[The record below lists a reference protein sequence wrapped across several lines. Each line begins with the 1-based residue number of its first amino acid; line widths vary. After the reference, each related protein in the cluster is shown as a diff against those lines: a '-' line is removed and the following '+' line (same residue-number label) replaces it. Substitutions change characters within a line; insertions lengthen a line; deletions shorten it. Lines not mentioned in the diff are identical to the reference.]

1 MPSADTKLRLR
12 WTLLSAL
19 GLSLGIVA
27 ALVLGAPI
35 EAVVGMILVTP
46 VLTGLVGAVL
56 GTSQW
61 VVLRRRI
68 ANARWWIPASAA
80 GLGIGLAAGVVLVEQ
95 VGRTLTGGQVSVG
108 SMDNATRALSMAVV
122 GLVSGVC
129 LGAAQKLVLRSRSSQ
144 PGIGRGWLGMSTL
157 GLGVALVAGSLAADF
172 VFGGLTSPVGFVG
185 FVLVAGLVAGA
196 ITSVPLVRL
205 ASPAATA

>member
-1 MPSADTKLRLR
+1 MPSADTKLRFR

-27 ALVLGAPI
+27 ALILGAPI

-61 VVLRRRI
+61 IVLRRRI

-80 GLGIGLAAGVVLVEQ
+80 GLGTGLAAGVVLVEQ
-95 VGRTLTGGQVSVG
+95 VGRALTGGQVSVG
-108 SMDNATRALSMAVV
+108 SMDSATRALSMAVV

-129 LGAAQKLVLRSRSSQ
+129 LGAAQKLVLRSRSA
-144 PGIGRGWLGMSTL
+144 IGWNWLGMSTL
-157 GLGVALVAGSLAADF
+157 GLGTALVAGSLAADF
-172 VFGGLTSPVGFVG
+172 IFGGLTSPVGFVG

-196 ITSVPLVRL
+196 ITSKPLVRL
-205 ASPAATA
+205 SAA

>member
-1 MPSADTKLRLR
+1 MPSPDTRLRFR

-19 GLSLGIVA
+19 GLSLGIAA

-61 VVLRRRI
+61 LVLRRRI
-68 ANARWWIPASAA
+68 ANARWWIPASAI
-80 GLGIGLAAGVVLVEQ
+80 GLGTGLAAGVVLVEQ
-95 VGRTLTGGQVSVG
+95 AGRALTGGQVNVG
-108 SMDNATRALSMAVV
+108 SMDSAMRALSMAVV

-129 LGAAQKLVLRSRSSQ
+129 LGAAQKLVLRSRS
-144 PGIGRGWLGMSTL
+144 GGWMAMSTL
-157 GLGVALVAGSLAADF
+157 GLGTALVAGSLAADF
-172 VFGGLTSPVGFVG
+172 LFGGLTSPVGFIG

-196 ITSVPLVRL
+196 ITSKPLVRL
-205 ASPAATA
+205 SAAA

>member
-1 MPSADTKLRLR
+1 MPSADTRLRLR

-35 EAVVGMILVTP
+35 EAVVGMMLVTP
-46 VLTGLVGAVL
+46 VLTAIVGTVL

-61 VVLRRRI
+61 VLLRRRI

-95 VGRTLTGGQVSVG
+95 VGRALTGGQVSIG
-108 SMDNATRALSMAVV
+108 SLDSATRALSMAVV
-122 GLVSGVC
+122 GVVSGVC
-129 LGAAQKLVLRSRSSQ
+129 LGAAQKLVLRSG
-144 PGIGRGWLGMSTL
+144 PGIGRGWLGMTAL
-157 GLGVALVAGSLAADF
+157 GLGAALVAGSLAADLI
-172 VFGGLTSPVGFVG
+172 FGGLTGPGGFIA

-196 ITSVPLVRL
+196 ITSKPLVRL
-205 ASPAATA
+205 SAAAA

>member
-1 MPSADTKLRLR
+1 MPSADTRLRFR

-19 GLSLGIVA
+19 GLSLGIAA

-61 VVLRRRI
+61 IVLRRRI
-68 ANARWWIPASAA
+68 ANARWWIPASAI
-80 GLGIGLAAGVVLVEQ
+80 GLGTGLAAGVVLVEQ
-95 VGRTLTGGQVSVG
+95 VGRAVTGGQVSVG
-108 SMDNATRALSMAVV
+108 SMDIATRALSMAVV
-122 GLVSGVC
+122 GLVSGLC
-129 LGAAQKLVLRSRSSQ
+129 LGAAQKLVLRSATK
-144 PGIGRGWLGMSTL
+144 GWLGMSTL

-172 VFGGLTSPVGFVG
+172 LFGGLTGPVGFIG

-196 ITSVPLVRL
+196 ITSKPLGRL
-205 ASPAATA
+205 SAA

>member
-1 MPSADTKLRLR
+1 MPSADTNFRLR

-35 EAVVGMILVTP
+35 EAVVGMMLVTP

-95 VGRTLTGGQVSVG
+95 IGRAVTGGQVSIG
-108 SMDNATRALSMAVV
+108 SLDSGTRALSMAVV
-122 GLVSGVC
+122 GLVSGIC
-129 LGAAQKLVLRSRSSQ
+129 LGAAQRLVLRSG
-144 PGIGRGWLGMSTL
+144 PGISRGWLGMSTL
-157 GLGVALVAGSLAADF
+157 GLGAALVAGSLAADF
-172 VFGGLTSPVGFVG
+172 IFGGLKSPAGLFG

-196 ITSVPLVRL
+196 ITSRPLARL
-205 ASPAATA
+205 NAAGIA

>member
-1 MPSADTKLRLR
+1 MPSADTKLRFR

-27 ALVLGAPI
+27 ALVLGDPI
-35 EAVVGMILVTP
+35 GAIVGMILVTP
-46 VLTGLVGAVL
+46 VLTGLIGAVL

-68 ANARWWIPASAA
+68 ANARWWIPASAI

-95 VGRTLTGGQVSVG
+95 IGRVVTGGQVNVR
-108 SMDNATRALSMAVV
+108 SMDVSMRALSMAVV

-129 LGAAQKLVLRSRSSQ
+129 LGAAQKLVLRSRSD
-144 PGIGRGWLGMSTL
+144 IGRLWLGMSTL
-157 GLGVALVAGSLAADF
+157 GLGAALVAGSLAADF
-172 VFGGLTSPVGFVG
+172 LFGGLASPVGFIG

-196 ITSVPLVRL
+196 ITSRPLVRL
-205 ASPAATA
+205 NAAGVV

>member
-1 MPSADTKLRLR
+1 MPSADTKLRFL

-95 VGRTLTGGQVSVG
+95 AGRALTGGQVSVR
-108 SMDNATRALSMAVV
+108 SMDVSTRALSMAVV

-129 LGAAQKLVLRSRSSQ
+129 LGAAQKLVLRSRSD
-144 PGIGRGWLGMSTL
+144 IGGHWLWMSTL
-157 GLGVALVAGSLAADF
+157 GLGTALVAGSLAADF
-172 VFGGLTSPVGFVG
+172 LFGGLASPTGFVG

-196 ITSVPLVRL
+196 ITSKPLVRL
-205 ASPAATA
+205 SAA

>member
-1 MPSADTKLRLR
+1 MPSADTQIRVL

-19 GLSLGIVA
+19 GLSLGIAA

-61 VVLRRRI
+61 LVLRRRI
-68 ANARWWIPASAA
+68 ANARWWIPASAI
-80 GLGIGLAAGVVLVEQ
+80 GLGTGLAAGVVLVEQ
-95 VGRTLTGGQVSVG
+95 AGRVLTGGQVSIG
-108 SMDNATRALSMAVV
+108 SLDISTRALSMAVV
-122 GLVSGVC
+122 GLVSGLC
-129 LGAAQKLVLRSRSSQ
+129 LGAAQKLVLRSRA
-144 PGIGRGWLGMSTL
+144 GIGRRWLGMSTL
-157 GLGVALVAGSLAADF
+157 GLGTALVMGSLAADLI
-172 VFGGLTSPVGFVG
+172 FGGLTGPVGLIA

-196 ITSVPLVRL
+196 VTSMPLARL
-205 ASPAATA
+205 SAA